1 MPSRLRKKTNAKKD
15 MKSYETRKC
24 RTKPSPSPPYT
35 KEQMRA
41 AVQRVLE
48 GKPMAAAA
56 RDNCVPRTS
65 LLYKAKGLRP
75 LEKKM
80 GPKTILT
87 SHEEKFIGNSVLSI
101 SKAGFPTTRVELLD
115 SVQRLLGEIQR
126 ENPFTQNR
134 PGKKWLEC
142 FLKRHPS
149 VTLRTPQNLTNSRAS
164 IKQHQ
169 ILEWSSV
176 VYSYLV
182 ENDYAQILHDPM
194 RVFNGDESAFFLCP
208 KGEKVLAQ
216 KGNKIIYQHVNNDEK
231 ECITVLVTANAAGQF
246 APPLLVFKYER
257 IPSEI
262 LDGVDPSFGIGKSES
277 GRPET
282 ALAVDL
288 ARAVS
293 GLPTQSRFV
302 ALARDSSS
310 LIPTVTMVSSKQN
323 IARAAL
329 AIALVI
335 KRKRERRNRRRI
347 WVKEWVL
354 QRKLFG
360 VYTTLLPELTASDPK
375 MYMNFVRMSATNFQE
390 LLSKISP
397 LIKKQDTTMRESI
410 QPGERLAV
418 TLRFLAS
425 GDSYYSLSYLF
436 RIPVQTISKIV
447 PECCDAIY
455 RCLQSFV
462 KRYAPPDVFD
472 RPDEN
477 GDDILGTWRNDSV
490 PDNLLFP
497 LHPSSAGRNVSNAC
511 KNIRDEFKEYFV
523 SSQGEVPW
531 QHKFI

>member
-15 MKSYETRKC
+15 MKC

-35 KEQMRA
+35 EEQMRA
-41 AVQRVLE
+41 AVQQVLE

-87 SHEEKFIGNSVLSI
+87 SHEEKFIENWVLSI

-115 SVQRLLGEIQR
+115 SVQRLLREIQR

-134 PGKKWLEC
+134 PGKEWLEY

-169 ILEWSSV
+169 ILEWSSA

-182 ENDYAQILHDPM
+182 ENDYAQILHHPI
-194 RVFNGDESAFFLCP
+194 RVFNADESAFFLCP

-216 KGNKIIYQHVNNDEK
+216 KGNKTIYQHVNNDEK

-277 GRPET
+277 GWMT
-282 ALAVDL
+282 
-288 ARAVS
+288 
-293 GLPTQSRFV
+293 G
-302 ALARDSSS
+302 
-310 LIPTVTMVSSKQN
+310 
-323 IARAAL
+323 
-329 AIALVI
+329 
-335 KRKRERRNRRRI
+335 
-347 WVKEWVL
+347 
-354 QRKLFG
+354 
-360 VYTTLLPELTASDPK
+360 
-375 MYMNFVRMSATNFQE
+375 ATFYEFITNVFHPWLE
-390 LLSKISP
+390 K
-397 LIKKQDTTMRESI
+397 ESI
-410 QPGERLAV
+410 QRPIILFIDGHV
-418 TLRFLAS
+418 SHMTLHTSNFSFSSYS
-425 GDSYYSLSYLF
+425 GS
-436 RIPVQTISKIV
+436 
-447 PECCDAIY
+447 
-455 RCLQSFV
+455 
-462 KRYAPPDVFD
+462 
-472 RPDEN
+472 
-477 GDDILGTWRNDSV
+477 
-490 PDNLLFP
+490 
-497 LHPSSAGRNVSNAC
+497 
-511 KNIRDEFKEYFV
+511 
-523 SSQGEVPW
+523 
-531 QHKFI
+531 